1 MPIKAIT
8 ARANPIIGVTL
19 MYAVVPLDKSNLSLD
34 IGLTDSF
41 NVPDPYAYLH
51 WAGNI
56 MKVRDHIEH
65 RGQEPT
71 LFMQS
76 CR

>member
-41 NVPDPYAYLH
+41 NAPDSYASV
-51 WAGNI
+51 
-56 MKVRDHIEH
+56 MS
-65 RGQEPT
+65 GQH
-71 LFMQS
+71 
-76 CR
+76 